1 MNTHLNIL
9 HLPKRTDRLENLMKE
24 LEEQEITDYTIIEGI
39 ENSLVFRDIS
49 NSHKKIIRLA
59 KQQKIS
65 NCIVAEDDI
74 KFTSKGAWEY
84 FLSQIPKSYD
94 IFFASLYEGK
104 VDDNNRLLA
113 SEKQKDMLSGLT
125 LYSISERFYD
135 TFLNISDMNHL
146 DKNIGVLADKY
157 EFYVCPEFCA
167 IQMNGFSDNK
177 KTHCNY
183 DHYMKGRKLFGVN
196 S

>member
-39 ENSLVFRDIS
+39 ENFLVFRDIS

-74 KFTSKGAWEY
+74 KFTSKGAWKY

-167 IQMNGFSDNK
+167 IQMNGYSDNK
-177 KTHCNY
+177 KIHCNY
-183 DHYMKGRKLFGVN
+183 DHYMKGRKLFGV
-196 S
+196 SS